1 MRGGFES
8 EIHAMSTNIKS
19 ENPTARLKKTI
30 MPDPQ
35 LNAAGKGREVR
46 AMFAE
51 IAPTYDRVNQVISA
65 NIDTRWRRF
74 TVAKLKDVLSRPNAI
89 ALDLCCGTAD
99 LTLDLEPH
107 ARVIGC
113 DFCHPMLVIGNEKIK
128 AARANNALLAE
139 GDALRL
145 PFGDQSFDAVT
156 IAFGLRNLENV
167 EGGLT
172 EIFRVLKPGGR
183 VGILE
188 FARPIL
194 PIFRQIFEFYF
205 HNILPRIGGLI
216 SGSRNAYTYLPKSV
230 SNFPDQKRL
239 TEMMRTIGYHNVGC
253 HNLLGGITAVYL
265 GERR

>member
-1 MRGGFES
+1 VKVL
-8 EIHAMSTNIKS
+8 STNLKS
-19 ENPTARLKKTI
+19 ENSAAHVKETG
-30 MPDPQ
+30 MPNPN
-35 LNAAGKGREVR
+35 LNAAGKGSEVR

-74 TVAKLKDVLSRPNAI
+74 TVDQLKDVLSRPDAL

-99 LTLDLEPH
+99 LTLELESH

-113 DFCHPMLVIGNEKIK
+113 DFCHPMLVIGNEKIQANHASK
-128 AARANNALLAE
+128 ASLAE

-145 PFGDQSFDAVT
+145 PFSDQSFDAVT

-167 EGGLT
+167 EGGLA

-183 VGILE
+183 AGILE
-188 FARPIL
+188 FARPVL
-194 PIFRQIFEFYF
+194 PIFRQAFEFYF
-205 HNILPRIGGLI
+205 HNILPHIGGLI

-230 SNFPDQKRL
+230 SNFPDQTKL
-239 TEMMRTIGYHNVGC
+239 TEMMRTIGYVNLRY
-253 HNLLGGITAVYL
+253 HNLLGGVSAVYL
-265 GERR
+265 GERAAISGAL